1 MIARQRGHAEAQLA
15 ATPSVLLDAIALVIG
30 SEDARALA
38 SYKPAIDF
46 VSDAF
51 AHLKAIAAEDAA
63 KPLLDAA
70 GVTRD
75 EGVVDLDPDAFVKV
89 AARRFHD
96 RERAIW

>member
-1 MIARQRGHAEAQLA
+1 MAHKYCLVVPGDFPGTPKIAEMLA
-15 ATPSVLLDAIALVIG
+15 LGGAGGCIPV
-30 SEDARALA
+30 
-38 SYKPAIDF
+38 F